1 MPSYMP
7 KTLHKKTRYLEGH
20 SCNAVQV
27 IPNTVTDTGSGWADC
42 QQMFTSPDILG
53 KKSFLNKKKPS
64 CCFFIPLISARP
76 VISQKHTDLSAIR
89 RL

>member
-42 QQMFTSPDILG
+42 QQMFTSPDIFG
-53 KKSFLNKKKPS
+53 VGGAGIAPTQHNAGVPG
-64 CCFFIPLISARP
+64 C
-76 VISQKHTDLSAIR
+76 
-89 RL
+89 